1 MDIIRMTTTCSEEKL
16 NEYMKKE
23 FLAAHNVMRE
33 AAKNEGRKEVWDMV
47 RRLYLSD
54 GVENT
59 YDFDDLKKV
68 FGTAI
73 LSEILMKDV
82 HEVLDKD
89 KERLKKIEEE
99 KIIRP
104 GDEVIVNS
112 PWLPGVHKGW
122 AVDIY
127 KNLVNVLMN
136 TRNGVEMRY
145 VGVDRCRK
153 TGNTSEHLAKLVEA
167 MKEENANE

>member
-1 MDIIRMTTTCSEEKL
+1 MNITP
-16 NEYMKKE
+16 
-23 FLAAHNVMRE
+23 RE
-33 AAKNEGRKEVWDMV
+33 DVKNEGRKEVWDMV
-47 RRLYLSD
+47 RRLYLAD
-54 GVENT
+54 EVENA
-59 YDFDDLKKV
+59 YDLADLQEA
-68 FGTAI
+68 FGTVTF
-73 LSEILMKDV
+73 SEILLKDLR
-82 HEVLDKD
+82 EVLAKD
-89 KERLKKIEEE
+89 KERLKRIEEE

-153 TGNTSEHLAKLVEA
+153 TGNTAEHLAKLVEA